1 MVGYII
7 AGAHCI
13 YFLAKLHSNSQI
25 LQLQDSEVQTI
36 HCERSTHE
44 LRHALDIKEREA
56 SAASQKLQDL
66 LVASSGTNNAIKQL
80 EEHIQR

>member
-1 MVGYII
+1 MHLFFWLSHIG
-7 AGAHCI
+7 
-13 YFLAKLHSNSQI
+13 SQI